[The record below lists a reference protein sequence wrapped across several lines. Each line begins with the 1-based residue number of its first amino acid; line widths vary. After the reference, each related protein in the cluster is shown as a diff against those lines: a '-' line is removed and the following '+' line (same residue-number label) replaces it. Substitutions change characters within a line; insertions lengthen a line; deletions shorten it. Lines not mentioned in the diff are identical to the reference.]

1 MAERYYHIEPYMK
14 KRRLSKKAG
23 LPPGSPVYTG
33 TQTGNTA
40 INMLVFDDADFKL
53 YEGIT
58 VEEAIDFQGETTTNW
73 IQVNGFNQS
82 ESLQKLADHF
92 GIHPLIM
99 EDIFNVEHMPKI
111 EDMEKSLFVTLK
123 NLSWDETDQLIDS
136 EQISLFLG
144 PNVLIS
150 FEEKDNNIFAPITER
165 LKAGKGKGR
174 VRQEDYLCYLLIDH
188 IVDNYYF
195 LLDHTEDQMEDL
207 EKLLI
212 DNPTN
217 ELSYSFLRLK
227 KNLMLLRKTINPLK
241 EEIRYLYREDSGVIT
256 EYTRQYLG
264 DINDHLSFIIQSID
278 SFREMIASMMDLLM
292 ANNAN
297 RMNSIMKT
305 LTLVSTIFIPMT
317 LVSSIYGMNFE
328 FMPEL
333 HWKYGYPVFLAGLT
347 TMGLVM
353 YVYMKKKNWF

>member
-1 MAERYYHIEPYMK
+1 MK

-23 LPPGSPVYTG
+23 LPPGSVIYTG
-33 TQTGNTA
+33 SKTGDTV
-40 INMLVFDDADFKL
+40 INMLVYDDEVFEA
-53 YEGIT
+53 YENIT
-58 VEEAIDFQGETTTNW
+58 IGKAIELQGQTTTNW
-73 IQVNGFNQS
+73 IMVKGFDQT
-82 ESLQKLADHF
+82 EELLKLAEHF

-99 EDIFNVEHMPKI
+99 EDIFNVDHMPKI
-111 EDMEKSLFVTLK
+111 EELGKSLFITLK
-123 NLSWDETDQLIDS
+123 NLSWGETDQLIDS

-150 FEEKDNNIFAPITER
+150 FEEKGSDIFAQVIER
-165 LKAGKGKGR
+165 LKTGKGR
-174 VRQEDYLCYLLIDH
+174 GRIRQEDYLCYLLIDH
-188 IVDNYYF
+188 IVDKYYY
-195 LLDHTEDQMEDL
+195 LLDHTEEQMEDL

-227 KNLMLLRKTINPLK
+227 KNLMVLRKTINPLK
-241 EEIRYLYREDSGVIT
+241 EEIRYLYREDSGVIS

-278 SFREMIASMMDLLM
+278 SFREMISSMMDLLM

-333 HWKYGYPVFLAGLT
+333 HWKYGYPVFLGGLAS
-347 TMGLVM
+347 MGTIM
-353 YVYMKKKNWF
+353 YLYMKKKNWF

>member
-1 MAERYYHIEPYMK
+1 MRKI
-14 KRRLSKKAG
+14 RLSKKVG

-33 TQTGNTA
+33 LKTGDTN
-40 INMLVFDDADFKL
+40 INMLVYDDENFQAF
-53 YEGIT
+53 ENIS
-58 VEEAIDFQGETTTNW
+58 VEEAITLQGEKTTNW
-73 IQVNGFNQS
+73 IIAKGFS
-82 ESLQKLADHF
+82 EPQKLQKLGEHF
-92 GIHPLIM
+92 GIHPLIL
-99 EDIFNVEHMPKI
+99 EDIFNVNHMPKV
-111 EDMEKSLFVTLK
+111 EDLDKSMFISLK
-123 NLSWDETDQLIDS
+123 NLSWDEKDEVIES
-136 EQISLFLG
+136 EQISLFLAT
-144 PNVLIS
+144 NVLIS
-150 FEEKDNNIFAPITER
+150 FEEKDNNIFEQIIIR
-165 LKAGKGKGR
+165 LEAGKGKGR

-188 IVDNYYF
+188 IVDNYYI
-195 LLDHTEDQMEDL
+195 LLDHTEEQMEDL

-217 ELSYSFLRLK
+217 ELSHSFLRLK

-241 EEIRYLYREDSGVIT
+241 EEIRFLAREESGVIS
-256 EYTRQYLG
+256 EYTRQYLT

-278 SFREMIASMMDLLM
+278 SSREMISSMMDLLM

-333 HWKYGYPVFLAGLT
+333 HWKYGYYVFLAGLT
-347 TMGLVM
+347 TMGVTM
-353 YVYMKKKNWF
+353 YIYMKRKNWF

>member
-1 MAERYYHIEPYMK
+1 MK

-33 TQTGNTA
+33 TKPGETV
-40 INMLVFDDADFKL
+40 IKMLVYDDEKFNEYENISVEKAIKL
-53 YEGIT
+53 Q
-58 VEEAIDFQGETTTNW
+58 DQNTTNW
-73 IQVNGFNQS
+73 IIINGFNQT
-82 ESLQKLADHF
+82 ENLQKLAEHF
-92 GIHPLIM
+92 GIHPLII
-99 EDIFNVEHMPKI
+99 EDIFNVEHMPKV
-111 EDMEKSLFVTLK
+111 EDLDNSLFITLK
-123 NLSWDETDQLIDS
+123 NLTWNDTDQLIDS
-136 EQISLFLG
+136 EQISLYLG
-144 PNVLIS
+144 ENVLIT
-150 FEEKDNNIFAPITER
+150 FEEKNNDIFASIIER

-174 VRQEDYLCYLLIDH
+174 LRQEDYLCYLLIDH
-188 IVDNYYF
+188 IVDNYYV
-195 LLDHTEDQMEDL
+195 LLDHTEEQMEDL

-241 EEIRYLYREDSGVIT
+241 EEIRYLSREESGVMT

-264 DINDHLSFIIQSID
+264 DINDHLLFIIQSID

-317 LVSSIYGMNFE
+317 LISSIYGMNFE

-333 HWKYGYPVFLAGLT
+333 HWKYGYPVFLAALT
-347 TMGLVM
+347 IMGLGM
-353 YVYMKKKNWF
+353 YIYMKRKKWF

>member
-1 MAERYYHIEPYMK
+1 M
-14 KRRLSKKAG
+14 
-23 LPPGSPVYTG
+23 PPGSPVYTG
-33 TQTGNTA
+33 SDTGDTV
-40 INMLVFDDADFKL
+40 INMLVYDDENFQEYKN
-53 YEGIT
+53 IS
-58 VEEAIDFQGETTTNW
+58 VEKAIQLQGETTTNW
-73 IQVNGFNQS
+73 IIINGFNQS
-82 ESLQKLADHF
+82 DGLNKLAEHF
-92 GIHPLIM
+92 GIHPLVM
-99 EDIFNVEHMPKI
+99 EDIFNVEHLPKV
-111 EDMEKSLFVTLK
+111 EDLDNSLFITLK
-123 NLSWDETDQLIDS
+123 NLTWSETEQIINS
-136 EQISLFLG
+136 EQISLYLG

-150 FEEKDNNIFAPITER
+150 FEEKDNNIFSQIIER

-188 IVDNYYF
+188 IVDNYYI
-195 LLDHTEDQMEDL
+195 LLDHTEEQMEEL

-217 ELSYSFLRLK
+217 ELSHSFLRLK

-241 EEIRYLYREDSGVIT
+241 EEIRYLAREESGVIS

-278 SFREMIASMMDLLM
+278 SSREMIASMMDLLM

-317 LVSSIYGMNFE
+317 LISSIYGMNFE

-347 TMGLVM
+347 TMGILM
-353 YVYMKKKNWF
+353 YIYMKRKNWF

>member
-1 MAERYYHIEPYMK
+1 MK

-33 TQTGNTA
+33 SKTGDTV
-40 INMLVFDDADFKL
+40 IKMLVYDDENFNI
-53 YEGIT
+53 YENLSF
-58 VEEAIDFQGETTTNW
+58 EEIIRLQGTTSTNW
-73 IQVNGFNQS
+73 IIVKGFNQS
-82 ESLQKLADHF
+82 EYLEKLASHF
-92 GIHPLIM
+92 GIHPLII
-99 EDIFNVEHMPKI
+99 EDIFNVEHMPKV
-111 EDMEKSLFVTLK
+111 EDLTNSLFITLK
-123 NLSWDETDQLIDS
+123 NLTWGEADQLIES

-144 PNVLIS
+144 KNVLIS
-150 FEEKDNNIFAPITER
+150 FEEKDNNIFDPIIER
-165 LKAGKGKGR
+165 LNAGKGKGR

-188 IVDNYYF
+188 IVDNYYI
-195 LLDHTEDQMEDL
+195 LLDHTEEQMEDL

-217 ELSYSFLRLK
+217 ELSHSFLRLK
-227 KNLMLLRKTINPLK
+227 KNLMLLRKTIYPLK
-241 EEIRYLYREDSGVIT
+241 EEIRFLSREESGVIS

-278 SFREMIASMMDLLM
+278 SFREMISSMMDLLM

-328 FMPEL
+328 YMPEL
-333 HWKYGYPVFLAGLT
+333 HWKYGYPIFLAGLT

-353 YVYMKKKNWF
+353 YFYMKKKNWF

>member
-1 MAERYYHIEPYMK
+1 MK
-14 KRRLSKKAG
+14 KRHLSKKSG
-23 LPPGSPVYTG
+23 MPPGSPVYTG
-33 TQTGNTA
+33 SRTGDTV
-40 INMLVFDDADFKL
+40 ISMLVYDDENFQS
-53 YEGIT
+53 YENIP
-58 VEEAIDFQGETTTNW
+58 VEKAIELQGKDTTNW
-73 IQVNGFNQS
+73 IIVKGFDQTDD
-82 ESLQKLADHF
+82 LLKLADYF

-99 EDIFNVEHMPKI
+99 EDIFNVEHMPKV
-111 EDMEKSLFVTLK
+111 EDFATSVFVTLK
-123 NLSWDETDQLIDS
+123 NLSWGESDQLIDS
-136 EQISLFLG
+136 EQVSLFLG

-150 FEEKDNNIFAPITER
+150 FEEKDSTIFSAIIER

-188 IVDNYYF
+188 IVDNYYI
-195 LLDHTEDQMEDL
+195 LLDHTEEQMEDL

-217 ELSYSFLRLK
+217 ELSHSFLRLK

-241 EEIRYLYREDSGVIT
+241 EEIRYLSREESGLIT

-317 LVSSIYGMNFE
+317 LVSSIYGMNFD

-347 TMGLVM
+347 TMGIVM
-353 YVYMKKKNWF
+353 YVYMRRKKWL